1 MTKHLKPGSV
11 DIVVTSPP
19 YNIGVKYKSY
29 NDKRSNE
36 EYLGWI
42 GKWGRIVKSV
52 LSDNGSIFLNI
63 GSKPSLPQIPF
74 QVLDVLSKEFVLQ
87 NVIHWIKSIYI
98 ESDSYGEK
106 LNINVGHYKPIN
118 SSRYLNDA
126 HEYIFHLTKK
136 GQVKIDRLALGVP
149 YKDKTNIERWG
160 DGRKKTRCRG
170 NCWFIPYKTIQNSE
184 SERPHPASFPPL
196 LAEYCIRLHG
206 VKKNLMVLDPFMGI
220 GNAGLACRE
229 LNIRF
234 IGFEIDPY
242 YYKIAADILR

>member
-1 MTKHLKPGSV
+1 MKGSHNLIKTSDKKTHLFNEDCFEGMTKHLKPGSV

-29 NDKRSNE
+29 NDKKSNE

-136 GQVKIDRLALGVP
+136 GQVKIDRPAALAVQDPSFG
-149 YKDKTNIERWG
+149 IEPE
-160 DGRKKTRCRG
+160 K
-170 NCWFIPYKTIQNSE
+170 
-184 SERPHPASFPPL
+184 
-196 LAEYCIRLHG
+196 
-206 VKKNLMVLDPFMGI
+206 
-220 GNAGLACRE
+220 
-229 LNIRF
+229 
-234 IGFEIDPY
+234 
-242 YYKIAADILR
+242 